1 MLSET
6 FNICTVL
13 VITGVFK
20 IFELVYVL
28 TGGGP
33 VHVSD
38 VLVSYMYYITF
49 TVTQYGYGMTLA
61 VVIFALGVVVSVGY
75 LMLSRR
81 RRYA

>member
-1 MLSET
+1 
-6 FNICTVL
+6 
-13 VITGVFK
+13 
-20 IFELVYVL
+20 
-28 TGGGP
+28 
-33 VHVSD
+33 
-38 VLVSYMYYITF
+38 MYYITF

>member
-1 MLSET
+1 MSQ
-6 FNICTVL
+6 
-13 VITGVFK
+13 
-20 IFELVYVL
+20 
-28 TGGGP
+28 
-33 VHVSD
+33 D